1 MRTLA
6 IAALLAAAMAVPAGA
21 EEQPVQL
28 KDAPGLDKVEANCAA
43 CHSLDYVQMNS
54 PFPSAK
60 VWDATVT
67 KMIKAL
73 RRTDRR
79 GRRQNHPG
87 VFEDELREL
96 RFSGTRASRKA
107 DYRGIL
113 ALGGFVGFIPRRRHI
128 TLYRDRHRRPA
139 RQSCVAHCTGRRR
152 E

>member
-6 IAALLAAAMAVPAGA
+6 ITVLLAAAMAVPAGA

-67 KMIKAL
+67 KMIKAYGAPI
-73 RRTDRR
+73 D
-79 GRRQNHPG
+79 
-87 VFEDELREL
+87 D
-96 RFSGTRASRKA
+96 A
-107 DYRGIL
+107 DAKIIQEYLKTNYG
-113 ALGGFVGFIPRRRHI
+113 
-128 TLYRDRHRRPA
+128 
-139 RQSCVAHCTGRRR
+139 S
-152 E
+152 